1 MYTAEGVKRKSLLRE
16 ESGIST
22 LNGAFVVPEGASV
35 TMDTAQAVVLTGAFE
50 LNGTLAQQQTV
61 NALVFG
67 GRVNGNGTLTGSNV
81 HFWHDTDNCWV
92 MAADRGGAAAIIA
105 HWTLHDPASLDHLK
119 RIELTYTGTEGGKC
133 FPIAPAKGERGVF
146 TIIPEAGGGV
156 IYQTAG
162 TVLFVR

>member
-16 ESGIST
+16 ENGIST

-50 LNGTLAQQQTV
+50 LNGTLAQQQKV

-67 GRVNGNGTLTGSNV
+67 GRVSGNGTLTGSNV

-92 MAADRGGAAAIIA
+92 MAADDHGFTSKIDVSGV
-105 HWTLHDPASLDHLK
+105 TDPGFLEHLK
-119 RIELTYTGTEGGKC
+119 RIELTYTGTEGSKC